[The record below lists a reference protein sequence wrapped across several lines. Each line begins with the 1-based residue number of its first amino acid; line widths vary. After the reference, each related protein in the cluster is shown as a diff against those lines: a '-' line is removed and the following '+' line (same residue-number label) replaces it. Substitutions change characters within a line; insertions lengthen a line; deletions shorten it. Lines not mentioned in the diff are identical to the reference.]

1 MFDVSNSLVLSGGNV
16 KGAYQAGAVK
26 ALLNH
31 TFLDGSKFEPGGIFG
46 VSVGSMNGGF
56 LADRAGR
63 AALAGKDPNWGDI
76 GSELE
81 AFWRDNITSF
91 ASIGKKR
98 GAFSLAFSIIGGK
111 FNGLTTMD
119 GAAHLARA
127 NISAENLKASKT
139 FYACGV
145 TNMATGSYFNA
156 DVGTFGDKI
165 LDYVI
170 ASTREPVSMPLMWV
184 DSQPL
189 ADGGLRNIAPLKPAI
204 KMGTNKMAVIA
215 MKPDHMSVVDAKK
228 EFGHIMK
235 LLKRT
240 IGTLTSEIMNNDLN
254 QVRKINTQ
262 IQAEL
267 ASGAQTLTS
276 GKRIIEFLEVRP
288 EERLPINVT
297 KFDTNDIQNL
307 ISMGERDAK
316 AQLENGWL
324 TGETTPQ

>member
-1 MFDVSNSLVLSGGNV
+1 MYDLRNSLVLSGGNV

-31 TFLDGSKFEPGGIFG
+31 TFPDGGKFEPGGIFG

-63 AALAGKDPNWGDI
+63 AALAGKAPDWGNI

-81 AFWRDNITSF
+81 AFWRDNITNF

-98 GAFSLAFSIIGGK
+98 SALTLVANIVSGK

-119 GAAHLARA
+119 GAANLARS

-139 FYACGV
+139 FFACGV
-145 TNMATGSYFNA
+145 TNMATGDYFNA
-156 DVGTFGDKI
+156 DVGTFGDNI
-165 LDYVI
+165 LDYVV
-170 ASTREPVSMPLMWV
+170 ASTREPVSMPLMWIGN
-184 DSQPL
+184 QPL
-189 ADGGLRNIAPLKPAI
+189 ADGGLRNVAPLKPAI
-204 KMGTNKMAVIA
+204 KMGTSKMAVIA
-215 MKPDHMSVVDAKK
+215 MKPDHMSVVDAKN

-262 IQAEL
+262 VRAEI
-267 ASGAQTLTS
+267 ASGTQTLTS
-276 GKRIIEFLEVRP
+276 GKRIIEFIEVRP
-288 EERLPINVT
+288 DERLPINVT
-297 KFDTNDIQNL
+297 KFNTNDIQNL
-307 ISMGERDAK
+307 ITAGERDAK
-316 AQLENGWL
+316 KQLAKGWL
-324 TGETTPQ
+324 TGEAI